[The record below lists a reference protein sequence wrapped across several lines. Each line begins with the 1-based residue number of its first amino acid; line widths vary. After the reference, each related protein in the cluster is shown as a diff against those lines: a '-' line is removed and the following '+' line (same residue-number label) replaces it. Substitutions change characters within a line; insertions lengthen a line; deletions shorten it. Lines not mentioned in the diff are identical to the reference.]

1 MSSSFHASARCPWS
15 LSSRSVDRSIDR
27 SLKLICSLPRSFP
40 RIRWRFLERQ
50 SSANSS
56 PLRSDHSESHTR
68 CRGAERRK
76 DNTDFVRIA
85 QGQFISVKSR
95 TNAGYSGISFFY
107 CNHTNL
113 DLTLMFH
120 STKTKNVCN
129 QVLFDII
136 LQRTCLGN
144 RRVFPR
150 VSVQTSRPHFA
161 HRVHRCYYANV
172 FYLGRF
178 LCHCYALLCFAC
190 LLVLI
195 HDSSM
200 SPVCGYS
207 NQAAGS
213 CYYNDRQGDPNQ
225 SGRLRRTNKVTRS
238 SNNTTR
244 SSNVRK

>member
-1 MSSSFHASARCPWS
+1 MSQPTFSSSEASARTLPLFPLLS
-15 LSSRSVDRSIDR
+15 LAQSIDR

-40 RIRWRFLERQ
+40 QIRWRFLERQ

-107 CNHTNL
+107 CNHFNL
-113 DLTLMFH
+113 DLSLMFH

-136 LQRTCLGN
+136 LQRT
-144 RRVFPR
+144 
-150 VSVQTSRPHFA
+150 
-161 HRVHRCYYANV
+161 NV
-172 FYLGRF
+172 
-178 LCHCYALLCFAC
+178 
-190 LLVLI
+190 V
-195 HDSSM
+195 
-200 SPVCGYS
+200 
-207 NQAAGS
+207 
-213 CYYNDRQGDPNQ
+213 
-225 SGRLRRTNKVTRS
+225 
-238 SNNTTR
+238 
-244 SSNVRK
+244 